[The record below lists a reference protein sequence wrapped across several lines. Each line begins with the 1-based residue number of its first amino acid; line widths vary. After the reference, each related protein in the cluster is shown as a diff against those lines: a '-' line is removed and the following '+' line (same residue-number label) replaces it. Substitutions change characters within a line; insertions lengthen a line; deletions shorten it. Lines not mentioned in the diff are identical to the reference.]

1 VRTHRLQVD
10 TRALTFK
17 AALSGAG
24 KGGEDLLRVTCAG
37 KGELGCLEIPA
48 DSLPEDEAAN
58 AEGRGLGGGIR
69 KFLAACGMEMGASPA
84 RSTNVRVC
92 GRPGR
97 GISYAHK
104 VNQWFTSALGRE
116 CMLVRQEPPSAG
128 RRVSPEG
135 EVGLKSS
142 ISGTPPTGPLSS
154 SASSSSSIT
163 DAAHRAVGI
172 GASGKGIGERASS
185 ENTEGNAARVSY
197 HSNGGQLLMV
207 TEESIA
213 GLWRRLRLSP
223 PSEVHAVSDTGENVL
238 ENLGRG
244 GGSVEVGPRRS
255 IFGEWEEAR
264 LELIMR
270 LRPNLVVRRLGA
282 AAAEAAVAGRFVGD
296 EGWEEEGWEDGV
308 SGVSFY
314 SSPPPDDAHFASTVK
329 EHRLSATMCAQ
340 GSEADE
346 LGVVGSGVGVACAK
360 GPCFRCGMVNV
371 DQTSGHVGVEP
382 LLTLS
387 SYRRDPTRG
396 RVTFGLLLDLVSL
409 SRAPCPSSDLCETD
423 ASIGLSI
430 SQPGTPAW
438 GERSEGTIASSML
451 LRSGVC
457 LRATLRS
464 GGSDR

>member
-1 VRTHRLQVD
+1 M
-10 TRALTFK
+10 
-17 AALSGAG
+17 SGAG
-24 KGGEDLLRVTCAG
+24 EGGEDLLRVSCAG
-37 KGELGCLEIPA
+37 RGELGCLEIPA
-48 DSLPEDEAAN
+48 DSLPEDETAN
-58 AEGRGLGGGIR
+58 AEGRALGGRIR
-69 KFLAACGMEMGASPA
+69 KFLAACGMEMGASAA
-84 RSTNVRVC
+84 RSTSVRVC

-97 GISYAHK
+97 GISYGLK

-135 EVGLKSS
+135 EAGVKSS
-142 ISGTPPTGPLSS
+142 RSGTPPTGPLSS
-154 SASSSSSIT
+154 SASSSSSIA
-163 DAAHRAVGI
+163 DAAHRVVGI
-172 GASGKGIGERASS
+172 GASGKGMGERASS
-185 ENTEGNAARVSY
+185 ENTEGNSARVSY

-213 GLWRRLRLSP
+213 GLWRRLRESP
-223 PSEVHAVSDTGENVL
+223 SSEIHAVSATGENVL

-244 GGSVEVGPRRS
+244 GGSVEVGQRRS

-264 LELIMR
+264 AELIMR

-282 AAAEAAVAGRFVGD
+282 AAADAAVDVSFVV
-296 EGWEEEGWEDGV
+296 EEGWEDGV

-314 SSPPPDDAHFASTVK
+314 SSPPPADAHFTSTEK
-329 EHRLSATMCAQ
+329 EHGLSAMMRAQ

-346 LGVVGSGVGVACAK
+346 RGVVGSGVGVACAK